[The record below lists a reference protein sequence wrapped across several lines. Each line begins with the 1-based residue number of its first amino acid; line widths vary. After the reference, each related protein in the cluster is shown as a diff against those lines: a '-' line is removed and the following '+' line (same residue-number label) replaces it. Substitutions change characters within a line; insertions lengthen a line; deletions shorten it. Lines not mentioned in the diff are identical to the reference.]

1 MISSKYDFNGP
12 LKSFLKIKSLV
23 SLVLTSAS
31 YPFLFFLS
39 SLHFFLAS
47 LFPNMSDLS
56 RGKLLIRLGRSIV
69 EYCGSKP
76 KNADTKNASCPIA
89 KIKKVRHGGRQWW
102 GDYNTNRENQSR
114 WNLSLFLVLLVQY
127 EFTFGAWCAKGLSSV
142 IRYLVCGA
150 SLWWSM
156 G

>member
-89 KIKKVRHGGRQWW
+89 KTKKNKLWGGSDEEIIIQTEKIKADGICP
-102 GDYNTNRENQSR
+102 
-114 WNLSLFLVLLVQY
+114 F
-127 EFTFGAWCAKGLSSV
+127 F
-142 IRYLVCGA
+142 
-150 SLWWSM
+150 
-156 G
+156 